1 MPVDFRGNTIEVG
14 DTVLYPR
21 QMGDTLEMQEGTV
34 LEIKGTEDTRSVRPP
49 GWVFSEESRRDWIT
63 ETYTK
68 YKYKVQPTRSSRYNR
83 NEFER
88 DWQTGQMIQ
97 VKSVWI
103 QNGMNVVRADDA
115 RA

>member
-14 DTVLYPR
+14 DTVIYPR

-34 LEIKGTEDTRSVRPP
+34 LEIKGEEDTRTVRPP

-63 ETYTK
+63 ETYTT

-88 DWQTGQMIQ
+88 DWKTGQMTK
-97 VKSVWI
+97 VKPVWVHI
-103 QNGMNVVRADDA
+103 GKNVVKVDNAEA
-115 RA
+115 